1 MIGAI
6 FQALGTS
13 ITQFAAVVGNGVSG
27 IISLFWDGTALTDL
41 GMLSLVGVGVGLV
54 FWAYRLVRGLMRVR

>member
-6 FQALGTS
+6 FQATGTA
-13 ITQFAAVVGNGVSG
+13 ITQFSQVVGNGLSG
-27 IISLFWDGTALTDL
+27 IIALFWDGSALTDL
-41 GMLSLVGVGVGLV
+41 GNLALVGVGVSLV

>member
-13 ITQFAAVVGNGVSG
+13 ITQFAQVVGNGVSG
-27 IISLFWDGTALTDL
+27 IISLFWSGEALTDL
-41 GMLSLVGVGVGLV
+41 GNLCLVGVGVGLV